1 MSCWRRW
8 TGSVSSRCLQFHRR
22 RAVAEFQ
29 AVAAGIFKK
38 GGVVG
43 FILPTRAFEVPSGGA
58 GGDVHES
65 VEFGGVL
72 HPECDPACI
81 RHVAGGFRHSKKGCG
96 SAVWGFGFVLQPAGN
111 LSLPCEPEGWQ
122 PRFVKRPAFREAVYA
137 KIDVVVKAR
146 H

>member
-1 MSCWRRW
+1 
-8 TGSVSSRCLQFHRR
+8 
-22 RAVAEFQ
+22 VADFQ

-43 FILPTRAFEVPSGGA
+43 FVLPTRAFEVPSAGA
-58 GGDVHES
+58 GGDERES
-65 VEFGGVL
+65 VEFGRVL
-72 HPECDPACI
+72 HPECDPAFI

-111 LSLPCEPEGWQ
+111 LRLPCESEGWQ
-122 PRFVKRPAFREAVYA
+122 QRFVKRPGFREAVYA

-146 H
+146 HGRYLTLL